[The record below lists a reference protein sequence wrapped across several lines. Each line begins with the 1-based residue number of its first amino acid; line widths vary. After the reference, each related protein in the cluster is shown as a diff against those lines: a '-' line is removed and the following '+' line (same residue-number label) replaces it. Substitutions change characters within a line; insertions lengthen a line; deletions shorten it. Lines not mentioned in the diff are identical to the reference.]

1 MQGPAHLDVD
11 RAAFVQADA
20 STFTPDDVDPTA
32 SQTRFD
38 AIVFSEMLYYL
49 PDPLGTVR
57 RYEQQWLAPGG
68 ELIVSH
74 FKSIDLPQARQVWKL
89 LHSAYDTR
97 LRTTLS
103 TGNLTWT
110 IEALAP
116 R

>member
-1 MQGPAHLDVD
+1 M
-11 RAAFVQADA
+11 
-20 STFTPDDVDPTA
+20 
-32 SQTRFD
+32 
-38 AIVFSEMLYYL
+38 
-49 PDPLGTVR
+49 
-57 RYEQQWLAPGG
+57 APGG
-68 ELIVSH
+68 ELVVSH